1 MLLGEDEVESGL
13 SGWAGRR
20 RQGTRDAIESGGTS
34 VSKGPEASAEPD
46 LKEPVGLRRAA
57 AGDGTEKIAQQ
68 SFDARLRICTSS
80 RGPQG
85 LKDLCFIKTV
95 DLPRGMFL
103 SKRAPLRCY

>member
-80 RGPQG
+80 RGPRG
-85 LKDLCFIKTV
+85 VKRSVLYKDGRSATGNVFE
-95 DLPRGMFL
+95 
-103 SKRAPLRCY
+103 